1 MASGADRVALGEI
14 QLAWVALVDRVFRR
28 LTPDAAEFLTTL
40 RPDQVEHL
48 VQALGERVDEEFADL
63 ELSPEERQAKAE
75 EQLLDG
81 IAEMVGELRPE
92 QEAAVLAVARTIPDT
107 QEAQRDTFRRQV
119 ARLGDGLRAG
129 GGRAAMV
136 ALVTELWSS
145 RDDLVGAERDPVQ
158 RQADSA
164 RLLIAVD
171 RSLDAEQRRRAVAA
185 IEQRIERLER
195 YLVSP

>member
-1 MASGADRVALGEI
+1 
-14 QLAWVALVDRVFRR
+14 
-28 LTPDAAEFLTTL
+28 
-40 RPDQVEHL
+40 
-48 VQALGERVDEEFADL
+48 
-63 ELSPEERQAKAE
+63 
-75 EQLLDG
+75 
-81 IAEMVGELRPE
+81 
-92 QEAAVLAVARTIPDT
+92 
-107 QEAQRDTFRRQV
+107 
-119 ARLGDGLRAG
+119 
-129 GGRAAMV
+129 MV